1 MPKLYPAPHPE
12 AGFER
17 VDGRLLVA
25 SQDDMLHR
33 FVEEDESVSFTA
45 ERIVE
50 LSDGSRTV
58 EEIAAVIARE
68 FEGAPLSEI
77 EADVEAFVARL
88 ADGKVLVLR
97 HQAAAWSPAPPK
109 SVRDPEK

>member
-25 SQDDMLHR
+25 SRDDMLHR

-50 LSDGSRTV
+50 LSDGSRTTQ
-58 EEIAAVIARE
+58 EIAATIARE
-68 FEGAPLSEI
+68 FEGAPLSTV
-77 EADVEAFVARL
+77 EADVEAFVAEL
-88 ADGKVLVLR
+88 VQSKVLTLSDRPVR
-97 HQAAAWSPAPPK
+97 PSPAPGQ
-109 SVRDPEK
+109 SGTNLD